1 MPAGAAQG
9 DPSLA
14 CRRGGTAIPTAG
26 KQDHPIS
33 SRHFTATSRK
43 AQCAFCR
50 ELGWEY
56 VPVPQ
61 AMASPG
67 RYAASSTAAGGRAVG
82 GRRSGAA
89 RRPAAAKLAASGRPA
104 PPYSSRL
111 DSRLDAARRAL
122 PLRHTDVKTQG
133 RSVVVFVEQL
143 IAVANDF
150 HRDAVDSLEAVG
162 DEFEDGPGLQFRQCF
177 QHGYGRVGSRLAFH
191 VEAVERAVFPIELR
205 HRAPPPSPP
214 FGESFPALACRCSCA
229 ASPTHGGTS
238 TSARTAR
245 T

>member
-14 CRRGGTAIPTAG
+14 CRRGGTAIPTAR

-50 ELGWEY
+50 D
-56 VPVPQ
+56 P
-61 AMASPG
+61 
-67 RYAASSTAAGGRAVG
+67 
-82 GRRSGAA
+82 GAA
-89 RRPAAAKLAASGRPA
+89 RRPAAVKLAASGRPA

-150 HRDAVDSLEAVG
+150 HRNAVDCLEAVG
-162 DEFEDGPGLQFRQCF
+162 NEFEDGPGLQFRQCF
-177 QHGYGRVGSRLAFH
+177 QHGHSRVGSRLAFH
-191 VEAVERAVFPIELR
+191 VQAVERAVLPIELR

-214 FGESFPALACRCSCA
+214 FWESFPAPACRYSCA